1 MGWWQGVNLTVVVFE
16 RWWVV
21 VLGTAG
27 FEFGCRGERR
37 SREVTTVTNSDRSFI
52 FPPVISISHLSISS
66 LIFHLSVVFQKKN
79 GEDQRKSWDEKRKRP
94 VSSSSSCNLSS
105 LSVSSLCCFFF
116 LLNSDMSCLRRQKER
131 TKHNLHLWNK
141 KIKDRD
147 CNPCVFFSTN
157 RFSFSFYV

>member
-1 MGWWQGVNLTVVVFE
+1 MTGVNLTVVVFE

-21 VLGTAG
+21 VLGTVG

-52 FPPVISISHLSISS
+52 FPPVISISHLSVSS

-105 LSVSSLCCFFF
+105 LSVSSLCRFFF
-116 LLNSDMSCLRRQKER
+116 FWTQICRVWEDKRRGQNTISTFGLKKLRVEIAILVYYFQPIE
-131 TKHNLHLWNK
+131 NFLFL
-141 KIKDRD
+141 
-147 CNPCVFFSTN
+147 
-157 RFSFSFYV
+157 YVNI